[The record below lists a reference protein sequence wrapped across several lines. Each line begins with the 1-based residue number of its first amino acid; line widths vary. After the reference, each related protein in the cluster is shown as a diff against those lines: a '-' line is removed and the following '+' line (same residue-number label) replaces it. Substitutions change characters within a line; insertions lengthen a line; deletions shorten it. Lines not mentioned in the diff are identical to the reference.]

1 MAESTNLNKLASVLS
16 IEERHD
22 LLDKLKSQSSL
33 SGTVLYREE
42 DGKHRSY
49 DIETEYSRLPW
60 YYHIWFFFLS
70 FFKSRPPIRIFED
83 NKVSTLGALIE
94 EKAPGLYD
102 YQKGMLLPPFYRQMV
117 KLKEAAHFFYSA
129 LDSSVNRDRGA
140 FFAYLG
146 SLEMPDVH
154 RILQNDA
161 NPITFAKTHPEMSDA
176 ELRQVAFK
184 RMEDAFAMIVEEKR
198 NAMYFDARCLYCLKE
213 LSSFLYDRVLLA
225 FSNDASENGE
235 TCSAGIVRDLL
246 ITLNNILLSLKVVPP
261 MELLGSLFI
270 FILQER
276 VGEQGFDINRESR
289 LLLAK
294 AEQSLAVIQEFNNNV
309 PLTLLLRCCT
319 RNMALTPH
327 ELSGGED
334 WYAVYRDYWKK
345 RIESFYAEYLREHR
359 QNELIEYFSVFLK
372 GKGLKALEN
381 AQTEANPDGIPIK
394 GTFALSFLY
403 TFYSVVFMPD
413 INWVLRPILIEG
425 DFQKKDNRIEFTEG
439 YNNLIKLEDEI
450 KKFEYNISRSG
461 EYGKRYSQA
470 RQDMSS
476 LPIPVKRRKIQI
488 IIEEAEEDAK
498 IILEQ
503 IKNASQIMINTLNA
517 ILGKDGKGKYFPLT
531 NLPTVVGKNTEFIA
545 GMNEV
550 VQKFQL
556 VAKVLDDIEI
566 MESGR

>member
-1 MAESTNLNKLASVLS
+1 MAENTNLNKLASVLS

-22 LLDKLKSQSSL
+22 LLDKLKSQSIL
-33 SGTVLYREE
+33 SGTLLYRGE
-42 DGKHRSY
+42 DEKHSSY

-60 YYHIWFFFLS
+60 YSHLWFFFLS
-70 FFKSRPPIRIFED
+70 LFRSTSPIKIFED
-83 NKVSTLGALIE
+83 NKVSTMGALIE
-94 EKAPGLYD
+94 EKAPGLYN
-102 YQKGMLLPPFYRQMV
+102 YQKGIFLPSFYRQMV

-129 LDSSVNRDRGA
+129 LDMSVNRDRGA

-154 RILQNDA
+154 RILQNEA
-161 NPITFAKTHPEMSDA
+161 NPIAFAKTHPGISDI
-176 ELRQVAFK
+176 ELRQIALK

-198 NAMYFDARCLYCLKE
+198 NAMYFDARCLNCLKE
-213 LSSFLYDRVLLA
+213 LSSFLYDRVILA
-225 FSNDASENGE
+225 FSHDASENGE
-235 TCSAGIVRDLL
+235 TCSSGVIRDLL
-246 ITLNNILLSLKVVPP
+246 INLNNILLSLKVVPP

-276 VGEQGFDINRESR
+276 VGEQGFDMDRESH

-294 AEQSLAVIQEFNNNV
+294 AEQSLAVIQEFNNRV

-319 RNMALTPH
+319 RDMTLTPH

-345 RIESFYAEYLREHR
+345 RIESLYTEYLREHR
-359 QNELIEYFSVFLK
+359 QNELIESFRVFLK
-372 GKGLKALEN
+372 DKPLKTLGN
-381 AQTEANPDGIPIK
+381 AQTETNPDGIPVK
-394 GTFALSFLY
+394 GAFALSFLY
-403 TFYSVVFMPD
+403 TFYSAVFMPD

-425 DFQKKDNRIEFTEG
+425 DFQKKENRLEFTEG

-450 KKFEYNISRSG
+450 KKFDYDVSLSG

-498 IILEQ
+498 TILDQ
-503 IKNASQIMINTLNA
+503 IVYASQTMINILNG
-517 ILGKDGKGKYFPLT
+517 ILGRDSKGRYFPLV
-531 NLPTVVGKNTEFIA
+531 NLSTVVGKNTEFMA

-550 VQKFQL
+550 IKSFEL
-556 VAKVLDDIEI
+556 VLRVLDDIEA
-566 MESGR
+566 MEIGR